1 MLARIRTI
9 RWEADHVLGFRLEP
23 LRGAHFPAFT
33 AGAHVEV
40 TLRPGLKR
48 SYSLLNDPAEQDV
61 YEIGVQLD
69 PESRGGSQH
78 IHEHWRPGQ
87 VIELSEPRNLF
98 PLKEDARH
106 SILIA
111 GGIGVTPVLSMM
123 ARLESLG
130 RSWEMHYAVRSR
142 NRAAFLERLERRP
155 NVQVTIGDELD
166 TPRLDL
172 KALIACAPADSHVYC
187 CGPGR
192 MLTAFRE
199 HGGALGERM
208 HFEYFSADAEIACDG
223 GYTLALKRSGRAIEV
238 AVGETMLDAL
248 LGAGVDV
255 GFACFEGVCGSCRVS
270 VIEGV
275 PDHRDQFLTQAE
287 KDANDTVMA
296 CCSGARTPSLTLD
309 L

>member
-1 MLARIRTI
+1 MQARIRSI
-9 RWEADHVLGFRLEP
+9 RWEADHILGFRLEP
-23 LRGAHFPAFT
+23 LRGSSFPSFT

-40 TLRPGLKR
+40 TLQPGLKR
-48 SYSLLNDPAEQDV
+48 SYSLLNDPAMRDV

-87 VIELSEPRNLF
+87 VIEVSEPRNLF
-98 PLKEDARH
+98 PLKEDAGH

-111 GGIGVTPVLSMM
+111 GGIGITPMLSMM
-123 ARLESLG
+123 ARLEGLG
-130 RSWEMHYAVRSR
+130 RSWEMHYAVGSR
-142 NRAAFLERLERRP
+142 NRAAFLERLERLN
-155 NVQVTIGDELD
+155 NVQVTIDDEPD

-172 KALIACAPADSHVYC
+172 KGLIASASADSHVYC
-187 CGPGR
+187 CGPSG

-199 HGGALGERM
+199 QGGPLGDRM
-208 HFEYFSADAEIACDG
+208 HFEYFAADAEVACDG
-223 GYTLALKRSGRAIEV
+223 GYSLRLKRSDKVIDV
-238 AVGETMLDAL
+238 APGETMLDAL

-255 GFACFEGVCGSCRVS
+255 GFACFEGVCGSCRVP

-287 KDANDTVMA
+287 KDANNAVMA
-296 CCSGARTPSLTLD
+296 CCSGARTTSLTLD
-309 L
+309 I

>member
-1 MLARIRTI
+1 MQARIRSI
-9 RWEADHVLGFRLEP
+9 RWEADHILGFRLEP
-23 LRGAHFPAFT
+23 LRGSHFPAFT
-33 AGAHVEV
+33 AGAHIDV
-40 TLRPGLKR
+40 TLQPGMKR
-48 SYSLLNDPAEQDV
+48 SYSLLNNPSQQDV

-78 IHEHWRPGQ
+78 IHEHWRTGQ
-87 VIELSEPRNLF
+87 VIEVSEPRNLF

-111 GGIGVTPVLSMM
+111 GGIGITPMLSMM

-142 NRAAFLERLERRP
+142 NRAAFLERLEGLH
-155 NVQVTIGDELD
+155 NVQVTIDDEPE

-172 KALIACAPADSHVYC
+172 KALIASAPADSHVYC
-187 CGPGR
+187 CGPAG

-199 HGGALGERM
+199 HGGPLGDRM
-208 HFEYFSADAEIACDG
+208 HYEYFSADTELARDG
-223 GYTLALKRSGRAIEV
+223 GYTLQLKRSGKVIEV
-238 AVGETMLDAL
+238 ASGESMLDAL

-255 GFACFEGVCGSCRVS
+255 GFACFEGVCGSCRVP
-270 VIEGV
+270 VVDGV

-287 KDANDTVMA
+287 RDANNAVMA
-296 CCSGARTPSLTLD
+296 CCSGARTTSLTLD